1 MLPSFTGFPSL
12 LLLSRVKSQL
22 VLTTSF
28 MRFSLTIFGLD
39 QHSWYLV
46 LLDFLTLVLSGWVK
60 GQRKRVLPTTLA
72 RFSLILIGLNH
83 HTGCY
88 LVLLGFLWLHRAEPR
103 VDCADFVFPTSFT
116 GPSSIWVKLNQH
128 ECYLVLLGFPLIL
141 LGWAKFFSLEF
152 PYFQCFTKDD

>member
-88 LVLLGFLWLHRAEPR
+88 LVLLGFLWLHRTEPR
-103 VDCADFVFPTSFT
+103 VDCTDFVLPTSFT
-116 GPSSIWVKLNQH
+116 GSSSIWVKWNQH
-128 ECYLVLLGFPLIL
+128 KCYLVLLGFLWFD
-141 LGWAKFFSLEF
+141 WAEPSFFSF
-152 PYFQCFTKDD
+152 